1 MLSFP
6 RSSERGPIE
15 AISSMVTGEEYF
27 SFPRSSERGPIVIP
41 VPRPEMPKALHY
53 GLCLS
58 APLVWPEDKA

>member
-1 MLSFP
+1 
-6 RSSERGPIE
+6 
-15 AISSMVTGEEYF
+15 
-27 SFPRSSERGPIVIP
+27 VIP